1 MARRIAALFGFV
13 ILIALAVTL
22 LWRVYE
28 HHHADDPYERE
39 EPVSVRLDA
48 PRPSF
53 VKFADRLS

>member
-1 MARRIAALFGFV
+1 VLRRLASLLGFA

-22 LWRVYE
+22 LWRVYL
-28 HHHADDPYERE
+28 HHQATDPYERD

-53 VKFADRLS
+53 VKIAIRLS

>member
-1 MARRIAALFGFV
+1 MARRIAAVLGFV

-48 PRPSF
+48 SRPSC
-53 VKFADRLS
+53 VKFAGRLS